1 MEKKVNKNVEKA
13 TTYVNIAIT
22 KKDAE
27 IVADLV
33 LLELEKLASLER
45 ELQAHGID
53 ATCSLN
59 CRRID
64 LKYLLEKFSKA
75 SE

>member
-1 MEKKVNKNVEKA
+1 MNKNVEKA
-13 TTYVNIAIT
+13 TTFVSVSVT

-27 IVADLV
+27 IIADLI
-33 LLELEKLASLER
+33 LIELEKLASLER
-45 ELQAHGID
+45 ELQTHGID
-53 ATCSLN
+53 AKCSLN

-64 LKYLLEKFSKA
+64 LKYLLQKFSEK

>member
-27 IVADLV
+27 IVADIV
-33 LLELEKLASLER
+33 LLELEKLSSLER
-45 ELQAHGID
+45 ELLSHGID

-64 LKYLLEKFSKA
+64 LKYLLKTFSEK

>member
-1 MEKKVNKNVEKA
+1 MEKKISKNVERA
-13 TTYVNIAIT
+13 TTYVDIAVT

-27 IVADLV
+27 IVADLI

-53 ATCSLN
+53 AACSLN

-64 LKYLLEKFSKA
+64 LKYLLKIFSEA
-75 SE
+75 AE

>member
-1 MEKKVNKNVEKA
+1 MEKKASKKLEQA

-22 KKDAE
+22 KKDAA
-27 IVADLV
+27 VVVDLI
-33 LLELEKLASLER
+33 LIELEKLASLER
-45 ELQAHGID
+45 ELQTHGID

-64 LKYLLEKFSKA
+64 LKYLLRTFSEK